1 MLLQTKLEE
10 VTWHISETTFEFCA
24 RAVEVGLITQ
34 KGGKKYNSNSR
45 RRSSM
50 TAASLFAPQCRP
62 SLKRTFSRS
71 EGRLFETARLL
82 YVPGIVMA
90 VSHSVFDAATAYS
103 HHDVYLY
110 PAGEGGGGL
119 GRCVDD
125 DKYAY
130 LRSRKMSS
138 KANFELRILDSSTEP
153 LTVNARL
160 DVLHGLLEAVNQ
172 AAQQKID
179 PEFDSPCVSRP
190 GSPHYRP
197 DFPTLTPLTPSKT
210 PINPGP
216 GPTPLTAPPS
226 GLMSKVR
233 RSGLHDYPALEVK
246 EKCPLTIFSI
256 MRQWDVQIAL
266 GRIVVCSWP
275 SRNALSGVVLTLAGL
290 DLQLRLL
297 REVPLDYRSSA
308 PFFIPMSPSSL
319 SPPSELSLSPVSSA
333 PFAYNLSSTSEE
345 ADRQHRPSLSPINE
359 DVEFMGSPE
368 TVKAQKKDKLNFVTF
383 SENTRGGLEL
393 RGDSDEELKYPTASR
408 KNGRKPLVLS
418 PSKQQQR
425 EKDKDAVKVKPIRTS
440 SLSNESE
447 ASSCKDS
454 TEDTTRSTTEDED
467 FPMQVEH
474 LFTEIHFAD
483 IYARDWSVTSRTQS
497 GMKTQSERRD
507 SINSTER
514 SSFCTT
520 NLPDSMP
527 GSGKGGERDGRGSE
541 PANVTDLQRLFRPL
555 CRLAH
560 ASRVVVSLTEDGEV
574 AGKLDTFETVGLLP
588 VSQQRSQQ
596 QTQGAQMSQEMRV
609 AGANA
614 HKEIG
619 LSPRLH
625 LYIGKE
631 RRKSSLD
638 NTDATR
644 IKYLQS
650 RFSASPV
657 QRRVCSR
664 PSIDA
669 ERDLAKGGERE
680 DGVKKCPLSLVD
692 PASMPPTLSL
702 SPSIGTRN
710 QNEAGSSVPSSSYSP
725 LGGRGGCAILLNK
738 LHRESSTGSNNS
750 TTPKSK
756 SSKAHASASGSRVPE
771 GVSSFG
777 NKIWGLRMVDMRLLM
792 TIAIR
797 DSIFGYVGRCFEYFE
812 YDVLVRI

>member
-34 KGGKKYNSNSR
+34 KGGKKYNSSSR
-45 RRSSM
+45 RRSST
-50 TAASLFAPQCRP
+50 TAASLFTPQSRP
-62 SLKRTFSRS
+62 GLKRSFSRS

-110 PAGEGGGGL
+110 PAREGGGGL
-119 GRCVDD
+119 GRCVND

-160 DVLHGLLEAVNQ
+160 DVVHGLLDAVNQ

-179 PEFDSPCVSRP
+179 PECDSPCASRP
-190 GSPHYRP
+190 GSPQYMP
-197 DFPTLTPLTPSKT
+197 DYPTLTPLRPAKTPSH
-210 PINPGP
+210 P

-233 RSGLHDYPALEVK
+233 RSGLHDYPPLEEK
-246 EKCPLTIFSI
+246 EKCPLTIFAI

-308 PFFIPMSPSSL
+308 PFFTPLSPNSL
-319 SPPSELSLSPVSSA
+319 SPPSELSLSPASSTA
-333 PFAYNLSSTSEE
+333 FAYNLSSTSEE

-359 DVEFMGSPE
+359 DIEFMGSPE
-368 TVKAQKKDKLNFVTF
+368 TVKAQKKDRLNFVTF

-393 RGDSDEELKYPTASR
+393 KGDSDEELKYPTASR
-408 KNGRKPLVLS
+408 RNGRKPPVQS
-418 PSKQQQR
+418 PAKQQR
-425 EKDKDAVKVKPIRTS
+425 EKDTVKVKPSRVST
-440 SLSNESE
+440 SLSNESD
-447 ASSCKDS
+447 ASTGRDA
-454 TEDTTRSTTEDED
+454 TEDSGRPMLEDED

-483 IYARDWSVTSRTQS
+483 IYARDWSLAGRAHT
-497 GMKTQSERRD
+497 GLKGQSERRD
-507 SINSTER
+507 SMKSSER

-520 NLPDSMP
+520 NLPDGTV
-527 GSGKGGERDGRGSE
+527 GSGKGGERDGKSNE
-541 PANVTDLQRLFRPL
+541 PSNVADLQRMFRPL

-588 VSQQRSQQ
+588 ASQQRSQQ

-614 HKEIG
+614 HKDIG

-657 QRRVCSR
+657 QRRVCNRSTTDGIVGDGLKSSASLSLLN
-664 PSIDA
+664 PSSI
-669 ERDLAKGGERE
+669 
-680 DGVKKCPLSLVD
+680 PLS
-692 PASMPPTLSL
+692 LSL
-702 SPSIGTRN
+702 SPSAGVRNRNGT
-710 QNEAGSSVPSSSYSP
+710 GSSVPSSGYSP

-738 LHRESSTGSNNS
+738 LHRESSSGSNCS
-750 TTPKSK
+750 TASK
-756 SSKAHASASGSRVPE
+756 SRSLGGTSSASRVPE

-797 DSIFGYVGRCFEYFE
+797 DSVFGYVGRCFEYFE
-812 YDVLVRI
+812 YDVLVRTASHS